1 MNTADT
7 ATIATIATARVE
19 PSFAPDAS
27 TVAATDLKS
36 SRSQEAGLGAG
47 APPSQPPGH
56 ARTTSMTSGEGTGIH
71 DSTAPSARQRALVAR
86 PERRSLAGQLLR
98 HSFVTPEKRTLKR
111 IDALRQAVQ
120 AAMNGGADVDVGAV
134 GARIYDHLRQ
144 DRGLSVAVSDAGFVT
159 LAEHLLQRARLGQTA
174 ASVVG
179 DFLRGAGGIERGRAT
194 TERVKAAL
202 AALNDALYD
211 LDHPKAPIPSLVRDL
226 QVEKRDGGLQLV
238 AVLRQHAADDEALV
252 ALRRELD
259 RTGYSDIDVRVH
271 RLLPSPPTT
280 R

>member
-7 ATIATIATARVE
+7 ATIATASVE
-19 PSFAPDAS
+19 PAVALDAS
-27 TVAATDLKS
+27 TVAAIDVKPRR
-36 SRSQEAGLGAG
+36 SREAGLGAG
-47 APPSQPPGH
+47 APPSQPPGP
-56 ARTTSMTSGEGTGIH
+56 ARATSTTSGEGSPIR
-71 DSTAPSARQRALVAR
+71 DATAPSARQRALVTR

-98 HSFVTPEKRTLKR
+98 HSLVTPEKRTLKR
-111 IDALRQAVQ
+111 IDALRQTVL
-120 AAMNGGADVDVGAV
+120 AAMTGGADVDVSAV

-144 DRGLSVAVSDAGFVT
+144 DRGLNAAVSDAGFIT
-159 LAEHLLQRARLGQTA
+159 LAEHLLQRATLGQTA

-179 DFLRGAGGIERGRAT
+179 AFLRGAGGIERGRAT
-194 TERVKAAL
+194 PERVKAAL
-202 AALNDALYD
+202 AALCDALYD
-211 LDHPKAPIPSLVRDL
+211 LDHPAAPIPSLVRDV

-271 RLLPSPPTT
+271 RLLPPDPGT